1 MKKQPKRIEAIR
13 ISKRF
18 SLQYKNGYF
27 EAREYSKKGAD
38 AKVPGEEYM
47 SCMKTYPSLGRAY
60 EVLTS
65 LGEDGDAVMFAGD
78 QLLKLHGVVG
88 VFETKNRQVNK

>member
-1 MKKQPKRIEAIR
+1 MKKQRKIIEAIR

-27 EAREYSKKGAD
+27 ETREYAKKGQE

-47 SCMKTYPSLGRAY
+47 SSMKTYPSLLCAY
-60 EVLTS
+60 EALIGI
-65 LGEDGDAVMFAGD
+65 GEDGNAVMFAGD

-88 VFETKNRQVNK
+88 RAETKNRQVNK